1 MKNLILLLSFFVAA
15 CSSTIG
21 TTTTTTHKDTV
32 VTVPATVV
40 HDTVQLSPVYYGGE
54 NTGCDTAAI
63 LASANFH
70 IMQTDTTG
78 RVSIYD
84 YNALKRKFEALN
96 SQPPKKILVPVQTT
110 ISTLVEKTV
119 GFWDYV
125 KIGCVAIVF
134 FIGLVLVLYAII
146 KSGIKLPIGLWT

>member
-1 MKNLILLLSFFVAA
+1 MKFLSLLLLSLFIAA
-15 CSSTIG
+15 CASTKEV
-21 TTTTTTHKDTV
+21 TTQSTRDSLI
-32 VTVPATVV
+32 TVPATVV

-70 IMQTDTTG
+70 ITETDTTG

-110 ISTLVEKTV
+110 VSTLIEKTL
-119 GFWDYV
+119 GFWDYIE
-125 KIGCVAIVF
+125 IGSVAIVF
-134 FIGLVLVLYAII
+134 FIGLVLILYAII
-146 KSGIKLPIGLWT
+146 KSGIKFPIGV